1 MMKPHPPVAD
11 DILVRKGRA
20 TTGAERRTTL
30 RYQTHDLSC
39 SLGRVSD
46 VSRTGAQVVSPDA
59 PPVKEGQH
67 VSIRIVA
74 GGKKIVLSAEVV
86 RIRRPKLMAKE
97 RLIGLRFV
105 GTTRAHEQALENLGR
120 FGTFM
125 PGADQ
130 GVDGSSTGVSS
141 TGATPPH
148 DPTSTSVPSDACIT
162 MELPDLYAILDA
174 PPDATQEQLRAA
186 FRRLAAQLHPDVNP
200 DPGAH
205 ERFQEVVQAWHILG
219 DAELRKRFDERRG
232 RAA

>member
-1 MMKPHPPVAD
+1 MKPHPPVAD
-11 DILVRKGRA
+11 ETPVRKGRA
-20 TTGAERRTTL
+20 TTGAERRTTH

-39 SLGRVSD
+39 SLGRVCD
-46 VSRTGAQVVSPDA
+46 VSRTGARVVSPDA
-59 PPVKEGQH
+59 PPLKEGQH

-105 GTTRAHEQALENLGR
+105 GATRAHEQALENLGR

-130 GVDGSSTGVSS
+130 GVDGSGAGVSS
-141 TGATPPH
+141 TGATHPH
-148 DPTSTSVPSDACIT
+148 DPTSTAVPPGASVT
-162 MELPDLYAILDA
+162 VELPDLYAILDA
-174 PPDATQEQLRAA
+174 PPESTQEQLRAA

-232 RAA
+232 QAA